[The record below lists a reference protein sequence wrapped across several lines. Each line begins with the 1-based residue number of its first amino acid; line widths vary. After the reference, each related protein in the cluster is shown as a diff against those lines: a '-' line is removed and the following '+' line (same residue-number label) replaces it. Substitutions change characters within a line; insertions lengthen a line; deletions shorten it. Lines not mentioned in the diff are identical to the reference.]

1 MIPGSG
7 PARLTSTSRSV
18 PTSAGIATSPRWPA
32 SITWPTATS
41 RPWSAR
47 WRCIGSPREVDTIFI
62 GGGTPTRLDAR
73 RLERLVAMVHRWF
86 PLAPGGEWTVEANP
100 GTLDEEKADVLA
112 VGRRE
117 PGEPGGAVVPARVAA
132 GAGAE
137 PRPRGG
143 RASAGT
149 GPPAVPTLVVR
160 PDLRR
165 PRLDRRAL
173 DGRPGGRPGSWA
185 RAPVMLRA
193 GLREGDRALE
203 AVAGRAG
210 PRGRRGVGAGD
221 VRPHDRPARPRRA
234 GDVRDLELRPTR
246 PRVAA
251 QPGLLG
257 QRRLFRR
264 RRWARRDMSGGSARS
279 TRATCPPT
287 SAGSRPASRR
297 PARPRRSTPRPAP
310 ARPPC

>member
-1 MIPGSG
+1 M
-7 PARLTSTSRSV
+7 AMQ
-18 PTSAGIATSPRWPA
+18 
-32 SITWPTATS
+32 
-41 RPWSAR
+41 
-47 WRCIGSPREVDTIFI
+47 GSPREVDTIFI

-73 RLERLVAMVHRWF
+73 GLERLVAMVHRWF

-100 GTLDEEKADVLA
+100 GTLDEAKADVLA
-112 VGRRE
+112 S
-117 PGEPGGAVVPARVAA
+117 GGVNRVSLGAQSFQPASAA

-137 PRPRGG
+137 PRPRRG
-143 RASAGT
+143 RAGAGI
-149 GPPAVPTLVVR
+149 GPPAVPTLVAR

-173 DGRPGGRPGSWA
+173 DGRPGDRPA
-185 RAPVMLRA
+185 ARPRAPVVLRA
-193 GLREGDRALE
+193 RLREGDRALE
-203 AVAGRAG
+203 AVAGWAG

-234 GDVRDLELRPTR
+234 GDVRDLQLRPTR

-264 RRWARRDMSGGSARS
+264 RRGRGAIRPGGPIES
-279 TRATCPPT
+279 TRATCRPT
-287 SAGSRPASRR
+287 SAGSRPTSRR
-297 PARPRRSTPRPAP
+297 PARPRRSSPRPAP
-310 ARPPC
+310 ARPPS